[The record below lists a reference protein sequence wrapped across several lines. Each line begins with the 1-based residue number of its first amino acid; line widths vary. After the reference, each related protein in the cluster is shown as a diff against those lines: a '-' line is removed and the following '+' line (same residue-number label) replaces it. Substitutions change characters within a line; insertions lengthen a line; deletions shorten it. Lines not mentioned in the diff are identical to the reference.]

1 MKITLSNLYLDNID
15 ISFQYIENNVPSF
28 YKRFFPLRSG
38 EEHYRLLL
46 FLSKLYNNT
55 VISDIG
61 TNKGASALALSEN
74 QSNKVISIDIED
86 VKDKEWT
93 NRPNNCSFII
103 SDILYDENIFKK
115 VLESKLIFLDIDHLY
130 TNEIRI
136 YKKLIEN
143 NWKGV
148 LICDD
153 IHLNLE
159 MKKFWEEVQS
169 KKINITRYGHYSGT
183 GAIITDDTV
192 FELI

>member
-1 MKITLSNLYLDNID
+1 MKITLSNLYLDSID
-15 ISFQYIENNVPSF
+15 ISFKYVENNVPSF
-28 YKRFFPLRSG
+28 YKRFFQLRSG

-46 FLSKLYNNT
+46 FLSKLYKNT

-61 TNKGASALALSEN
+61 TNKGASAVALSEN
-74 QSNKVISIDIED
+74 ESNEVISIDIED

-93 NRPNNCSFII
+93 NKPNNCNFII
-103 SDILYDENIFKK
+103 ADILHDENIFKK

-143 NWKGV
+143 KWKGV

-159 MKKFWEEVQS
+159 MKRFWEEVQS
-169 KKINITRYGHYSGT
+169 KKIDITRYGHYSGT
-183 GAIITDDTV
+183 GAIITDDTI
-192 FELI
+192 FELL

>member
-1 MKITLSNLYLDNID
+1 MKITLSNLYLDSID
-15 ISFQYIENNVPSF
+15 IGSQYVESNVPAF

-38 EEHYRLLL
+38 QEHYRLLL

-86 VKDKEWT
+86 VKDKEWI
-93 NRPNNCSFII
+93 NKLDNCSFMIA
-103 SDILYDENIFKK
+103 DILHDENVFKK

-159 MKKFWEEVQS
+159 MKKFWQEVES
-169 KKINITRYGHYSGT
+169 NKIDITKYGHYSGT
-183 GAIITDDTV
+183 GAIITDGTT
-192 FELI
+192 FELL